1 MSIQALRKSPEPP
14 AATPRWRAVLGQ
26 IGPQL
31 AEEGRRCDRAN
42 AFVGANMALL
52 REHDF
57 LELAV
62 PAELG
67 GAGLSRTEL
76 SAMLR
81 ELAHYC
87 GSGPPGPAQP
97 HHRDPR
103 RARHGP
109 RRHAP

>member
-31 AEEGRRCDRAN
+31 AEEGGRCDRAN
-42 AFVGANMALL
+42 ALVGANMALL
-52 REHDF
+52 REHGF

-67 GAGLSRTEL
+67 GAGLTRTEL

-81 ELAHYC
+81 ALGRCC
-87 GSGPPGPAQP
+87 GFTPVPPGL
-97 HHRDPR
+97 RS
-103 RARHGP
+103 HGS
-109 RRHAP
+109 R